1 MGHFKTLAIE
11 ERHRQ
16 MSHSQTQEHHLENIR
31 ETLDPIK
38 VLRSCGGR
46 KHRGL
51 KKTAPQVLV
60 QTWERMTRQEQAQLM
75 DYFIT
80 NKLAH

>member
-1 MGHFKTLAIE
+1 MGHFKTIAIN
-11 ERHRQ
+11 ERNRH
-16 MSHSQTQEHHLENIR
+16 MSHHQTTDHHLETIR
-31 ETLDPIK
+31 ESLDPIK
-38 VLRSCGGR
+38 VLRACGGR

-51 KKTAPQVLV
+51 KKTDPQVLV
-60 QTWERMTRQEQAQLM
+60 NTWERMTRQERGQLM

>member
-1 MGHFKTLAIE
+1 MGYFKTLAIE
-11 ERHRQ
+11 ERNRH
-16 MSHSQTQEHHLENIR
+16 MSHHQTQESHLETIR
-31 ETLDPIK
+31 ESLDPIK

-51 KKTAPQVLV
+51 KKTDPQVLV
-60 QTWERMTRQEQAQLM
+60 NTWERMTRQEQVALM

>member
-1 MGHFKTLAIE
+1 
-11 ERHRQ
+11 
-16 MSHSQTQEHHLENIR
+16 MSHSQTQQSHLENIR

-60 QTWERMTRQEQAQLM
+60 QTWKRMTRQEQAQLM
-75 DYFIT
+75 DYFIH

>member
-1 MGHFKTLAIE
+1 
-11 ERHRQ
+11 
-16 MSHSQTQEHHLENIR
+16 MSHHQTHQSHLENIR

-60 QTWERMTRQEQAQLM
+60 QTWKRMTRQEQAQLM